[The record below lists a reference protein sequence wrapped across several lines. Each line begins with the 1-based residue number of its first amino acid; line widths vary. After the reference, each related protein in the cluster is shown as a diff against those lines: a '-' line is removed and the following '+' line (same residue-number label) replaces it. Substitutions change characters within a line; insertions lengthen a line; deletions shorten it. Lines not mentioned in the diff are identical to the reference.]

1 MCDIEMAVCVTCECH
16 MHTYISGGLD
26 AGLQYLRCVSD
37 GDAAFLHPAIDI
49 VSISVSN
56 SMMTLCVDMKLSICV
71 SLKWQYV

>member
-1 MCDIEMAVCVTCECH
+1 MAVCVTCECQ

-56 SMMTLCVDMKLSICV
+56 SMMILCVDMKLSICV